1 MGGSRNFSVSLK
13 EKCTPRNRPQLS
25 FRPQD
30 LPDGTRVEIDI
41 RAVRRLR
48 ESAEARAAIAPMVEA
63 LCRSDADLAA
73 TRVVCDWIQY
83 KANFRDTV
91 MVRPVIAADGHAV
104 TTVEGYELAVDLR
117 RCARPETDVAGEV
130 VKKLIA

>member
-13 EKCTPRNRPQLS
+13 ENGTPRNRPQLPFLAPCS
-25 FRPQD
+25 RGRRPPVQD

-41 RAVRRLR
+41 RAVQRLR
-48 ESAEARAAIAPMVEA
+48 ESAGARAAIAPMVEA

-91 MVRPVIAADGHAV
+91 MVRPVIAADVPASSSAS
-104 TTVEGYELAVDLR
+104 VEGYEL
-117 RCARPETDVAGEV
+117 
-130 VKKLIA
+130 